1 MRTCLTICW
10 LVIGL
15 AVPLAAQQNSVTGIR
30 PLVFGIVFPGVPRAV
45 PRTDAANSA
54 QFDLRGR
61 GGGRQVL
68 LTFTLPTV
76 MTGPAG
82 ATLPLA
88 FGGNDAGFSVS
99 QSVNNQVAFDPRTP
113 HQPTLSNNGRG
124 SVFLGGTANPSVG
137 QRAGNYTGTITLTV
151 VFF

>member
-1 MRTCLTICW
+1 
-10 LVIGL
+10 
-15 AVPLAAQQNSVTGIR
+15 
-30 PLVFGIVFPGVPRAV
+30 
-45 PRTDAANSA
+45 
-54 QFDLRGR
+54 
-61 GGGRQVL
+61 
-68 LTFTLPTV
+68 

-113 HQPTLSNNGRG
+113 YQPTLSNNGRG